1 MTYTGKLECI
11 WVTILS
17 CYGSISVSLML
28 KERDGGLSTL
38 CPNCGFDYKDK
49 VLKTFPELDYVRCKD
64 GVV

>member
-1 MTYTGKLECI
+1 MTYTGKLVYI

-28 KERDGGLSTL
+28 IERDGGLSTL
-38 CPNCGFDYKDK
+38 CHNCGFDYKDK
-49 VLKTFPELDYVRCKD
+49 VVKTFPGLDYVCCKD